1 MENWRELP
9 VSRRFAGFGPLGAL
23 GPDLLPTAPR
33 LWCVISAPRR
43 STRLTWIFLK
53 LLVRIR
59 PLRLLEESA
68 RLLEPNHKPEFLI
81 NARENDGPPAPV
93 GSIVP
98 EGSLLQHWLLRQI
111 FSTLLCLAN
120 HADIYHCARD
130 AIRPPP
136 FLRSVKSP
144 NCSPRCCLAACGSAN
159 VNL

>member
-1 MENWRELP
+1 M
-9 VSRRFAGFGPLGAL
+9 
-23 GPDLLPTAPR
+23 
-33 LWCVISAPRR
+33 
-43 STRLTWIFLK
+43 
-53 LLVRIR
+53 
-59 PLRLLEESA
+59 LLEESA

-136 FLRSVKSP
+136 FLRSVNRPTVHQDVVSP
-144 NCSPRCCLAACGSAN
+144 PVDQRTSTSDRLVVLG
-159 VNL
+159 

>member
-1 MENWRELP
+1 M
-9 VSRRFAGFGPLGAL
+9 
-23 GPDLLPTAPR
+23 
-33 LWCVISAPRR
+33 
-43 STRLTWIFLK
+43 
-53 LLVRIR
+53 
-59 PLRLLEESA
+59 LLEESA

-144 NCSPRCCLAACGSAN
+144 NSRSLWISERQPLTVDRKSTRLNSSHANISYAVFCLK
-159 VNL
+159 

>member
-1 MENWRELP
+1 MESIWLRTRSFFTRSLP
-9 VSRRFAGFGPLGAL
+9 M
-23 GPDLLPTAPR
+23 
-33 LWCVISAPRR
+33 
-43 STRLTWIFLK
+43 
-53 LLVRIR
+53 
-59 PLRLLEESA
+59 LLEESA

-136 FLRSVKSP
+136 VLAERKIAQLFTKMLSRSLWIS
-144 NCSPRCCLAACGSAN
+144 
-159 VNL
+159 